1 MAKTEYRSAGDDFGK
16 TSRAERTAAWYIML
30 NKKSILLNLYRAE
43 TAHKKVY
50 ELLLNDFNE
59 PRWKTAAEKNAM
71 ILMSKKN
78 YMLSIAF
85 FLLASN
91 LKSAI

>member
-1 MAKTEYRSAGDDFGK
+1 MLGK
-16 TSRAERTAAWYIML
+16 K
-30 NKKSILLNLYRAE
+30 NILCTLYRGEPAY
-43 TAHKKVY
+43 KKVY
-50 ELLLNDFNE
+50 ELLINDFNE

-85 FLLASN
+85 FLLANN
-91 LKSAI
+91 LRSAIQVAISRLNDPIFGLLLCRIIEGDDSE